1 MSSSYV
7 DLHLETD
14 NGWRLITK
22 LYDKRDDITFPMVN
36 FSFISSNIPAS
47 RKLNSTYHNDISHH
61 LTKGP
66 RIYASKWFY
75 SFRGVG

>member
-14 NGWRLITK
+14 NGWRLKTK

-47 RKLNSTYHNDISHH
+47 RKLNSKDADNH
-61 LTKGP
+61 
-66 RIYASKWFY
+66 RIWLP
-75 SFRGVG
+75 